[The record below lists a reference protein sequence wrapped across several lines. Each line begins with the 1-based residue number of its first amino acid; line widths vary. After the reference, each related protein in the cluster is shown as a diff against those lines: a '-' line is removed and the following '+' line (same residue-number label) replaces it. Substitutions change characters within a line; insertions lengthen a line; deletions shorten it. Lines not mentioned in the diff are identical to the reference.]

1 MRSSVATVFSDF
13 IVGTTAVYTS
23 EEWNDPLG
31 IPNKIALQAV
41 ADQVSGT
48 GTITLTATLEHSCDQ
63 RNWVAKSGTAI
74 INGETLSTSA
84 TTTLFGSDA
93 GTTPNLGYVRVK
105 LTLGGTTPQAHVKIH
120 ICGRDD
126 A

>member
-41 ADQVSGT
+41 ADQVNPAT
-48 GTITLTATLEHSCDQ
+48 GVQ
-63 RNWVAKSGTAI
+63 
-74 INGETLSTSA
+74 ST
-84 TTTLFGSDA
+84 GSHNPPRHD
-93 GTTPNLGYVRVK
+93 K
-105 LTLGGTTPQAHVKIH
+105 LHPA
-120 ICGRDD
+120 
-126 A
+126 

>member
-41 ADQVSGT
+41 ADQVSPAT
-48 GTITLTATLEHSCDQ
+48 GVTLKATLEHSCDQ
-63 RNWVAKSGTAI
+63 RNWIAKDGTPI
-74 INGETLSTSA
+74 IDTENIVGAS
-84 TTTLFGSDA
+84 TTTLFGSDD
-93 GTTPNLGYVRVK
+93 GTTPNLGYVRIK
-105 LTLGGTTPQAHVKIH
+105 LELAGSSPTAHVKIH